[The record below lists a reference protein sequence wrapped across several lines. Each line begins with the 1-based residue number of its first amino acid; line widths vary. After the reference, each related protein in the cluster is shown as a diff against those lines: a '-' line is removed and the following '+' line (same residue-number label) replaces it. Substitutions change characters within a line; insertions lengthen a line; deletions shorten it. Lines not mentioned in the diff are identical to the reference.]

1 MNSIYLHRD
10 DLETML
16 QFIEAFEHSN
26 VEIVAD
32 SSSGIGTTITARLH
46 GVNVN
51 GMTVTIE
58 KDIVDESSW

>member
-10 DLETML
+10 DLETL
-16 QFIEAFEHSN
+16 IQFIEAFEHSK

-51 GMTVTIE
+51 GMTVTVE

>member
-10 DLETML
+10 DLETL
-16 QFIEAFEHSN
+16 IQFIEAFEHSK

-46 GVNVN
+46 GVNLN
-51 GMTVTIE
+51 GMTVTVENI
-58 KDIVDESSW
+58 S